1 MQKRAGILFISLKTQ
16 RILLIYESSKWTVP
30 TFEIVG
36 NIFDDG
42 QTLISKYTGS
52 EGKLLPIELYL
63 SEDKGFEYGTY
74 ICLVDKEFLTLE
86 ADTISWSSLLELPKG
101 LHSGLKSTLT
111 NSLIRTKIDTILIM
125 SKDRYEFKNQ

>member
-16 RILLIYESSKWTVP
+16 RILLIYENSKWTVP
-30 TFEIVG
+30 TFEIIG

-42 QTLISKYTGS
+42 QNLISRYTGNK
-52 EGKLLPIELYL
+52 GKLLPIELYL

-74 ICLVDKEFLTLE
+74 ICITEKEFLTTE
-86 ADTISWSSLLELPKG
+86 ANTISWSSLIELPKG

-111 NSLIRTKIDTILIM
+111 NSLIKTKIDTILIM
-125 SKDRYEFKNQ
+125 SKDYEFKNQ